1 MKQDMRVALK
11 WQEWIIDLRKN
22 VLRTGTLNWGNKG
35 KTVREKQYG
44 ENEKHTDSADN
55 HATFSERKGEK

>member
-1 MKQDMRVALK
+1 MKQDMRVDLK

-22 VLRTGTLNWGNKG
+22 VLRTGTLNWENKG

-44 ENEKHTDSADN
+44 ENEKHADYAN
-55 HATFSERKGEK
+55 SHATISERKGEK